1 VIAKGVA
8 GVSVGAIS
16 GAIIGAASGA
26 LVALATAQA
35 VERTG
40 ARETMISSVADM
52 YKDWVNN

>member
-1 VIAKGVA
+1 MA
-8 GVSVGAIS
+8 GVGVRAIPE
-16 GAIIGAASGA
+16 AIIGAASGA
-26 LVALATAQA
+26 LVALAAAQA

>member
-1 VIAKGVA
+1 M
-8 GVSVGAIS
+8 GAIP

-26 LVALATAQA
+26 LVALAAAQA